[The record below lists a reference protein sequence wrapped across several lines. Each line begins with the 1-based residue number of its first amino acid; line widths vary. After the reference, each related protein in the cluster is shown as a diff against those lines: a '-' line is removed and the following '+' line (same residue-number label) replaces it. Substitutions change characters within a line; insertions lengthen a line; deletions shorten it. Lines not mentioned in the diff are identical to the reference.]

1 MSRTTGT
8 EITRE
13 ELKVFLEEADEQ
25 TRLLD
30 RDIVRLETE
39 GDNPDLLQEI
49 FRAAH
54 TLKGSSAMLGHECMA
69 ELTHAMESLLDG
81 LRSGKVLVNAEIIDS
96 LLYSLDVLRAL
107 KEDLASS
114 KDGSLVDISLAV
126 ARLGSAAERAKGVV
140 VPGLDM
146 AETDAVSMERSGKHE
161 SAAGKSLA
169 GTDDGHG
176 GMAISANQEG
186 RSSFRSVRVDVKT
199 LDNLMNMVEEL
210 VIDRSRISQINRVL
224 ESRYAGDEL
233 VRDLSQT
240 SNHIVKIINEL
251 QQDVMQVRM
260 VQIGTLFGS
269 FPRLVRDLA
278 QKQKKRVDFIM
289 EGEDTELDRNIIE
302 HIRDPLIQLLR
313 NAIDH
318 GTENPEEREAAGK
331 SPMAVVKLS
340 ASQEEGHIVISVE
353 DDGRGIDIEAVK
365 DVSVKKGFISAE
377 EASRLSLAEAI
388 NLIFM
393 PGVSTAEMITDV
405 SGRGVGLDVVKANIE
420 KLNGAII
427 TESEIGQ
434 GTKFIVTLPL
444 TISLIQGLMVSVDKT
459 IYVMPLTFVTE
470 TMRIEPQKIET
481 IRGREVIRVR
491 DHIAPLLRIDGAP
504 CMKTNGLS
512 SSDKGFVVVAKD
524 RDISI
529 GVIVDELMEQQEFVV
544 KPLSRYLCD
553 VKGLAGATVLGDGQV
568 ALIVDIPTLVRMS
581 VYQRQ

>member
-25 TRLLD
+25 IGLLD

-81 LRSGKVLVNAEIIDS
+81 LRNRQIVVNAEVIDS
-96 LLYSLDVLRAL
+96 LLYSLDVLKML
-107 KEDLASS
+107 EEDLASC

-126 ARLGSAAERAKGVV
+126 ARLESATERARGVV
-140 VPGLDM
+140 VPSLDM
-146 AETDAVSMERSGKHE
+146 AEADTVSMERAGKHE
-161 SAAGKSLA
+161 SAVGNSLA
-169 GTDDGHG
+169 GTDDDHG
-176 GMAISANQEG
+176 RMTISANQG
-186 RSSFRSVRVDVKT
+186 GHTSFQSVRVDVRI

-240 SNHIVKIINEL
+240 SNHIAKVINEL

-278 QKQKKRVDFIM
+278 QKQKKRVDFVM

-331 SPMAVVKLS
+331 SPMAAVKLS

-353 DDGRGIDIEAVK
+353 DDGRGIDIEAAK
-365 DVSVKKGFISAE
+365 DVSVRKELISAE
-377 EASRLSLAEAI
+377 EASRLSAAEAV

-393 PGVSTAEMITDV
+393 PGVSTAERVTDV

-420 KLNGAII
+420 KLNGTIM
-427 TESEIGQ
+427 TESKSGE

-444 TISLIQGLMVSVDKT
+444 TIALIQGLMVSVDKT
-459 IYVMPLTFVTE
+459 IYVMPLAFVTE

-491 DHIAPLLRIDGAP
+491 DYIAPLLRIDGAP

-512 SSDKGFVVVAKD
+512 SGDKGFVVVA
-524 RDISI
+524 RYSDISVGI
-529 GVIVDELMEQQEFVV
+529 IVDELMEQQEFVV

-553 VKGLAGATVLGDGQV
+553 VRTLAGATILGDGQV

-581 VYQRQ
+581 AYQRQ

>member
-25 TRLLD
+25 IGLLD

-54 TLKGSSAMLGHECMA
+54 TLKGSSAMLGHQCMA

-81 LRSGKVLVNAEIIDS
+81 LRNRQIAVNAEVIDS
-96 LLYSLDVLRAL
+96 LLYSLDVLRTL
-107 KEDLASS
+107 KEDLASC

-126 ARLGSAAERAKGVV
+126 ARLESATERARGVV
-140 VPGLDM
+140 VPSLDM
-146 AETDAVSMERSGKHE
+146 AEADTVSMERAGKHE
-161 SAAGKSLA
+161 SAVGNSLA
-169 GTDDGHG
+169 GTDDDHG
-176 GMAISANQEG
+176 RMAISANQGG
-186 RSSFRSVRVDVKT
+186 RTSFQSVRVDVRI

-240 SNHIVKIINEL
+240 SNHIAKVINEL
-251 QQDVMQVRM
+251 QQDIMQVRM

-278 QKQKKRVDFIM
+278 QKQKKRVDFVM

-353 DDGRGIDIEAVK
+353 DDGRGIDIEAAK
-365 DVSVKKGFISAE
+365 DVSVRKELISAE
-377 EASRLSLAEAI
+377 EASRLSAAEAV

-393 PGVSTAEMITDV
+393 PGVSTAERVTDV

-420 KLNGAII
+420 KLNGTIM
-427 TESEIGQ
+427 TESKSGE

-444 TISLIQGLMVSVDKT
+444 TIALIQGLMVSVDKT
-459 IYVMPLTFVTE
+459 IYVMPLAFVTE
-470 TMRIEPQKIET
+470 TMRIEAQKIET

-491 DHIAPLLRIDGAP
+491 DYIAPLLRIDGAP

-512 SSDKGFVVVAKD
+512 SGDKGFVVVA
-524 RDISI
+524 RYSDISVGI
-529 GVIVDELMEQQEFVV
+529 IVDELMEQQEFVV

-553 VKGLAGATVLGDGQV
+553 VRSLAGATILGDGQV

-581 VYQRQ
+581 AYQRQ